1 MKKELAGVIL
11 AGGKS
16 SRMGTPKE
24 LLEWRGRTLIAHLQQ
39 EIAGTG
45 LPCLIVSNRPET
57 LIEKGQLISGADVEI
72 TRDLVPSAGPISG
85 IVTAF
90 RMRSEEVL
98 LMLSCDLPFAER
110 AQLRRLIAFA
120 GQAGSWDAVVVRAQE
135 RLHPLF
141 ALYHRRTQDHFEE
154 ALQAGQYR
162 LMDVLQKLRVVE
174 TPPGLI
180 DPWAACNVNTPE
192 DYRAALREQ
201 KKRESER

>member
-1 MKKELAGVIL
+1 
-11 AGGKS
+11 
-16 SRMGTPKE
+16 MGTPKE

-72 TRDLVPSAGPISG
+72 TRDLVPSAGPVSG

-110 AQLRRLIAFA
+110 SQLRRLIAFA

-192 DYRAALREQ
+192 EYRAALREQ